1 MKKICAVGL
10 LVFIFLLVGCG
21 SNKSK
26 EPTEKTPANVK
37 VEVTASEA
45 KAKLNELSG
54 GLTKDYDDMKE
65 LTYYRAPIGEDMRV
79 IVEPYVVVD
88 KDYQPTLIEH
98 LQYFGS
104 HVIKF
109 DTLYI
114 KSADKVSE
122 FHYKDTFVVSYK
134 SEAYGGVMSNEV
146 YDALKSACESGYVRV
161 RMEGNAGLE
170 EKELSKKE
178 IDGIKAV
185 FAIYEYLSQIKV
197 VN

>member
-10 LVFIFLLVGCG
+10 FIVIFLLVGCG
-21 SNKSK
+21 SNKSN
-26 EPTEKTPANVK
+26 ESTEKTPANVK
-37 VEVTASEA
+37 VEVTAAEA
-45 KAKLNELSG
+45 QAKLKKLSG

-65 LTYYRAPIGEDMRV
+65 LTYYRAPVGEDMRV

-88 KDYQPTLIEH
+88 KDYYPTLIEH

-114 KSADKVSE
+114 KSADKFSE